1 VDSRWRGKRARRFSH
16 RSSASGLCRARKLT
30 GGGATER
37 GERGELGGRLTEVR
51 AVVWRPGDR
60 EEQSRGGRL
69 VTGEHGL
76 RERRRVSWRGAVKS
90 GGGLG
95 VEMPASNG

>member
-1 VDSRWRGKRARRFSH
+1 
-16 RSSASGLCRARKLT
+16 
-30 GGGATER
+30 
-37 GERGELGGRLTEVR
+37 
-51 AVVWRPGDR
+51 VVWRPGDR